1 MLNMPI
7 IKFEKSVNYLTKQ
20 LETQENN
27 KQLILDIT
35 AKIQLM
41 SNSYANNK
49 KLNELLDTSNALLQD
64 LSTNITLIEQSELEI
79 SNITNELSN
88 LLSDKNRTSKTKE
101 YYIIAFSNIKN
112 SIVTYTNSFIEL
124 QKKLDTDNKA
134 LDDFISANNLKYNFT
149 TVTNN
154 SDNVEDSYK
163 YTGFTINNSETS
175 IDDIPNEESN
185 TEIINTEKMSD
196 IDNSSEPFNEYKNEN
211 EDMNESISIEDLFLL
226 EDLSNEINSQNNN
239 VDNSINSNEIKD
251 EVITNDMDE
260 ISSADLDEIISA
272 DDISS
277 ADLDEIISAD
287 DISSADLDE
296 IISADDISS
305 ADLDEIIS
313 ANDISSADL
322 DEIISSDDI
331 SQLEKLSQNNSNNS
345 VEADESSYNRTHYSY
360 VELKN
365 ELNRIFNEINNT
377 KKVDDFENK
386 VDVDTESAEIIDNES
401 SLDSLL
407 IDNVNKIVSK
417 DEDVISNTLAEDDID
432 LLDDILDIN
441 TEYDDIFDTSDNE
454 NASNNSDSDI
464 SISDAL
470 NNLAYEEYIDSETPE
485 IVDSTDDDTNDINL
499 SETSFID
506 NSLKFKET
514 LSNNNFSLVEEGIYN
529 EYSAFTAPPSSS
541 DIDISEPSIDL
552 SNTIINNENVEE
564 KIINHTDIFSNDEIT
579 DIDITN
585 NTLIN
590 SITDTN
596 NLDDIIIDDN
606 IINDNITT
614 ADNIET
620 TSDDNISDSNNSLS
634 ETMSPE
640 DLSIIEEENNS
651 DIIQN
656 INNKIEEIISAKAD
670 NSSLIISERTK
681 YIYLPYRI
689 DELINYIENY
699 PNVYS
704 SLSDVVKQEFVL
716 KFDYF
721 ISHPIKSRFEET
733 YNLMKN
739 REHKSSIESLKFAV
753 KLSKMDNLNP
763 AIIAAC
769 KTEYDLNNYL
779 YHLNSNSLNKFKLF
793 DIIYDINPL

>member
-196 IDNSSEPFNEYKNEN
+196 IDNSSEPFNENKNEN

-260 ISSADLDEIISA
+260 
-272 DDISS
+272 
-277 ADLDEIISAD
+277 
-287 DISSADLDE
+287 ISSADLDE

-417 DEDVISNTLAEDDID
+417 DEDVISNTLADDDID

-470 NNLAYEEYIDSETPE
+470 NNLAYEESIDSETPE

-596 NLDDIIIDDN
+596 NLNDIIIDDN

>member
-1 MLNMPI
+1 M
-7 IKFEKSVNYLTKQ
+7 
-20 LETQENN
+20 
-27 KQLILDIT
+27 
-35 AKIQLM
+35 
-41 SNSYANNK
+41 
-49 KLNELLDTSNALLQD
+49 
-64 LSTNITLIEQSELEI
+64 
-79 SNITNELSN
+79 
-88 LLSDKNRTSKTKE
+88 
-101 YYIIAFSNIKN
+101 
-112 SIVTYTNSFIEL
+112 
-124 QKKLDTDNKA
+124 
-134 LDDFISANNLKYNFT
+134 
-149 TVTNN
+149 
-154 SDNVEDSYK
+154 
-163 YTGFTINNSETS
+163 
-175 IDDIPNEESN
+175 
-185 TEIINTEKMSD
+185 
-196 IDNSSEPFNEYKNEN
+196 
-211 EDMNESISIEDLFLL
+211 
-226 EDLSNEINSQNNN
+226 
-239 VDNSINSNEIKD
+239 
-251 EVITNDMDE
+251 
-260 ISSADLDEIISA
+260 
-272 DDISS
+272 
-277 ADLDEIISAD
+277 
-287 DISSADLDE
+287 
-296 IISADDISS
+296 
-305 ADLDEIIS
+305 
-313 ANDISSADL
+313 
-322 DEIISSDDI
+322 
-331 SQLEKLSQNNSNNS
+331 
-345 VEADESSYNRTHYSY
+345 
-360 VELKN
+360 
-365 ELNRIFNEINNT
+365 
-377 KKVDDFENK
+377 
-386 VDVDTESAEIIDNES
+386 
-401 SLDSLL
+401 
-407 IDNVNKIVSK
+407 
-417 DEDVISNTLAEDDID
+417 
-432 LLDDILDIN
+432 DIN
-441 TEYDDIFDTSDNE
+441 TEHDDIFDTSDNE